1 MRILIT
7 GASGLLGVNLA
18 LECAGDAGHEP
29 HTVIGVTNTHPL
41 RTSSFET
48 LVVDL
53 TAPGAVERLLETT
66 QPDWVI
72 NCAALAVIDAC
83 EAQPRLA
90 HQLNVELPEKLAKY
104 VARGGARLVHIST
117 DSVFNGL
124 RGGYS
129 EEDLTDPQTI
139 YSRTK
144 LEGEQRV
151 LDNAPEAVVARVNLV
166 GWSLTGKRSLAEFFF
181 YNLKSKRQVNGFT
194 DVYFCPLLA
203 NSLGQILLKM
213 LGKHLKGLYHVTSR
227 DTVSKY
233 DFGVRLAE
241 RFGFE
246 QRLVKPVSVEEGG
259 LLAKRSPNLSLRIDK
274 IERDLGEAMPVA
286 QDSVESLWRLDQS
299 GYRERLIGLAQEL

>member
-18 LECAGDAGHEP
+18 MEFAGDARHKP

-53 TAPGAVERLLETT
+53 TAPGAVERLLETAH
-66 QPDWVI
+66 PDWVI

-83 EAQPRLA
+83 ETQPRLA
-90 HQLNVELPEKLAKY
+90 HALNVELPEKLAKH

-117 DSVFNGL
+117 DSVFNGQ

-129 EEDLTDPQTI
+129 EDDQPDPQTV

-151 LDNAPEAVVARVNLV
+151 LDNDPEAVVARVNLV

-181 YNLKSKRQVNGFT
+181 YNLQAGRQVNGFT

-203 NSLGQILLKM
+203 NNLGEILLKM
-213 LGKHLKGLYHVTSR
+213 LEKRLTGLYHATSR
-227 DTVSKY
+227 DMLNKY
-233 DFGVRLAE
+233 EFGVRLAE
-241 RFGFE
+241 RFGFDP
-246 QRLVKPVSVEEGG
+246 RLVVPVSVEEGG
-259 LLAKRSPNLSLRIDK
+259 LLAKRSRDLSMRVDK
-274 IERDLGEAMPVA
+274 IERDLGEEMPVV
-286 QDSVESLWRLDQS
+286 QDSVEGLWKLDRS
-299 GYRERLIGLAQEL
+299 GYRERLLGFA